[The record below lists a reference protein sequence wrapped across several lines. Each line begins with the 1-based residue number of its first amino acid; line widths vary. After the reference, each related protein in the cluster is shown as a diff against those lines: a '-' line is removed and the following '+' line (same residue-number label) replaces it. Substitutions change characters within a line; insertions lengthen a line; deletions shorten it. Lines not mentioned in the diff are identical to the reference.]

1 MSTSDRFRAA
11 ATAFELEGSPSQ
23 AELAR
28 GLADDPD
35 ALAVVDRAEEA
46 RRQPVL
52 VLAVCRWLGAPH
64 GPWSAL
70 RPWLLTHADALVA
83 ELGRR
88 LTQTNDVRRCAPL
101 SIALA
106 RVPGPLA
113 LLEVGASAGLCLAVD
128 RYGYRSG
135 GHAWG
140 DATSTV
146 QLDLDLD
153 LDLDLYGDGVGD
165 DAAGCVPT
173 GPLPEVVWRAGLD
186 LDPVDVRDRD
196 QVAWLGTLLPPER
209 GDRHEL
215 LGRAVAIARTAPPRL
230 VRGDA
235 VDGLAAL
242 AAEAPRDATLV
253 VVSTGT
259 LVYLPGRRRQAFVDE
274 VGRLGARWVSYERRD
289 LLADVVADVPAGTPA
304 DEAFAALALDGRALG
319 VGDAHGT
326 RLHLTG

>member
-1 MSTSDRFRAA
+1 MSTSDRFLAA
-11 ATAFELEGSPSQ
+11 ALAFDREGSPSQ

-28 GLADDPD
+28 GVAGDPA

-64 GPWSAL
+64 GPWSML
-70 RPWLLTHADALVA
+70 RPWLLARSDDVVA

-106 RVPGPLA
+106 RVPGPIA
-113 LLEVGASAGLCLAVD
+113 LIEVGASAGLCLGVD

-135 GHAWG
+135 DRSWG
-140 DATSTV
+140 DPSSTV
-146 QLDLDLD
+146 QLGIDVVVE
-153 LDLDLYGDGVGD
+153 G
-165 DAAGCVPT
+165 AARSEAELPT
-173 GPLPEVVWRAGLD
+173 APLPEIVWRAGID
-186 LDPVDVRDRD
+186 LDPVDVRDPD
-196 QVAWLGTLLPPER
+196 QVAWLATLLPPER
-209 GDRHEL
+209 ADRRDL
-215 LGRAVAIARTAPPRL
+215 LGRAVALARTAPPR
-230 VRGDA
+230 VVAADA
-235 VDGLAAL
+235 VDGLAPL
-242 AAEAPRDATLV
+242 AAEAPTGVTLV

-274 VGRLGARWVSYERRD
+274 VGRLGARWISYERRD
-289 LLADVVADVPAGTPA
+289 LLTDVVAEVPPGVSP
-304 DEAFAALALDGRALG
+304 DDAFAALALDGRVLG

-326 RLHLTG
+326 RLHLTA